1 MKEDQANQRTALRG
15 RTKRYFVAVIAMI
28 LALAFSTTAL
38 AAKGNNGANPP
49 ANGADA
55 VSGATVQP
63 PAGNNGNNNN
73 NQTNNNQ
80 TNNGNQGNNGN
91 QTNNGNSSQSNNRT
105 KAKIGA
111 PNLDKIEKAIA
122 ALTDDALKAD
132 LTMLLTAYQD
142 AWVAKQDAVAA
153 NDTASLAALT
163 DAITAAKAAL
173 DAALA
178 KAGVSM
184 DKVYGVPVAAL
195 DGSVHRNRRPV
206 LSADQIL
213 AAIATLPD
221 ANADKATLTGL
232 LETYQKALA
241 AQLLADP
248 AKLTEQEMQTLS
260 YAVRQAEEALLLA
273 SREAGLIGGNGRGQ
287 FVSGYAFG
295 QSDLDVTSI
304 LASIAALDD
313 ADANKANL
321 TALMETYSLALAAEA
336 AADKTAL
343 SEAELDALEHA
354 VDLAE
359 RALKEALQAAGIDVP
374 MLTVESQPRYTAAPT
389 YVYDDDEH
397 ESEEEDDD

>member
-15 RTKRYFVAVIAMI
+15 RTKRYFVAVIALV
-28 LALAFSTTAL
+28 LAFAFSTTAL

-49 ANGADA
+49 ANGPDA

-73 NQTNNNQ
+73 NQTNN
-80 TNNGNQGNNGN
+80 GNQA
-91 QTNNGNSSQSNNRT
+91 NNGNSSQSNNRS

-111 PNLDKIEKAIA
+111 PNLNQIEKAIA
-122 ALTDDALKAD
+122 ALTDEALKAD
-132 LTMLLTAYQD
+132 LTKLLTAYQD

-195 DGSVHRNRRPV
+195 DGSAHRNRRPV

-295 QSDLDVTSI
+295 ESDLDVTSI
-304 LASIAALDD
+304 LVSIAAMDD

-321 TALMETYSLALAAEA
+321 TALMEAYTLALAAEA

-343 SEAELDALEHA
+343 SEAEFDALEHA
-354 VDLAE
+354 TDLAE
-359 RALKEALQAAGIDVP
+359 RALMEALQAAGIDVP
-374 MLTVESQPRYTAAPT
+374 MLAEEYQPRYTAAPT

>member
-1 MKEDQANQRTALRG
+1 MKEDQANQRTVLRG
-15 RTKRYFVAVIAMI
+15 RTKRYFVAVIAMV
-28 LALAFSTTAL
+28 LAFAFSTTAL

-49 ANGADA
+49 ANGPDA

-73 NQTNNNQ
+73 NQTNN
-80 TNNGNQGNNGN
+80 GNQA
-91 QTNNGNSSQSNNRT
+91 NNGNSSQSNNRS

-111 PNLDKIEKAIA
+111 PNLNQIEKAIA
-122 ALTDDALKAD
+122 ALTDEALKAD
-132 LTMLLTAYQD
+132 LTKLLTAYQD

-195 DGSVHRNRRPV
+195 DGSAHRNRRPV

-321 TALMETYSLALAAEA
+321 TTLMEAYTLALAAEA

-343 SEAELDALEHA
+343 SKAELDALEHA
-354 VDLAE
+354 TDLAE
-359 RALKEALQAAGIDVP
+359 RALMEALQAAGIDVP
-374 MLTVESQPRYTAAPT
+374 MLAEEYQPRYTAAPT